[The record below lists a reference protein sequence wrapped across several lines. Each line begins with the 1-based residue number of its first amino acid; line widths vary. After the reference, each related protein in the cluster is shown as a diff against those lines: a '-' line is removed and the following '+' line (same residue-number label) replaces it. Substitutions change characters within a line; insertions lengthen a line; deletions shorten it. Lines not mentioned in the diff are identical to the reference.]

1 MLWLLGLASSVSH
14 GGSRSLDFLCFV
26 CSGDKIFL
34 GCVSSGPYPY
44 SGKSEHL
51 DFCNFV
57 CYHSPAWYWIVR
69 GGAHQVTFGK
79 YILQIRFTICLAKF
93 SRQPDCVIN
102 LFQSSVKK
110 DGIFQSVI
118 FFAKLPFRL
127 VPILIEWKIIDKMM
141 CPSLVAEEIRTF
153 GFLQFCSLANYLQ
166 LLQGHQNGVL
176 HLVTLVLNA
185 CSNIHVQFNKIS

>member
-44 SGKSEHL
+44 SGKSERL

-118 FFAKLPFRL
+118 FFCKIDISPCANSDRMEDNWQNDVSFSRGGGNQDFWFSAVLFPSELLAIATGPPKWRASPSHLGTQRMFKYSC
-127 VPILIEWKIIDKMM
+127 PI
-141 CPSLVAEEIRTF
+141 
-153 GFLQFCSLANYLQ
+153 
-166 LLQGHQNGVL
+166 
-176 HLVTLVLNA
+176 
-185 CSNIHVQFNKIS
+185 